1 MNRILVNIAKRFV
14 MKSLF
19 IIVLTIISFNVV
31 NAQKLNKFGKIMID
45 EIPPVP
51 DHRIERVDGVYKV
64 FNDSLSFDGNSFYRL
79 PDGYIT
85 SLEVADD
92 KKDFI
97 KRYDLKG
104 KLLVTILSDRIINL
118 KISEKANY
126 LAFYNT
132 QNIIHI
138 NLNNYKVDTLNGSH
152 VFEFVENEKIIYF
165 NPECNKI
172 NFNKQQIEVE
182 EYPYQFIDYNGKILV
197 ITEKHIYALAGNKL
211 TEEYTFEGN
220 FFDAKIISKE
230 FFFVDKTEKRKTERF
245 TLYKTSDFS
254 KIIIADILDDLNR

>member
-1 MNRILVNIAKRFV
+1 MVNIAKSFT
-14 MKSLF
+14 MKNF
-19 IIVLTIISFNVV
+19 FAIILIIIGFNVV

-45 EIPPVP
+45 EIPPIP
-51 DHRIERVDGVYKV
+51 DHRIERMDGVYKV
-64 FNDSLSFDGNSFYRL
+64 FTDSLSFDGNSFYRL

-104 KLLVTILSDRIINL
+104 KLVVTIFSDRIINL
-118 KISEKANY
+118 KISENANH

-132 QNIIHI
+132 RNIIHI
-138 NLNNYKVDTLNGSH
+138 NLNNYEVDTLNGSH
-152 VFEFVENEKIIYF
+152 VFEFVENDKIIYY
-165 NPECNKI
+165 NPEKKVI
-172 NFNKQQIEVE
+172 HFNQYQIPVE
-182 EYPYQFIDYNGKILV
+182 EYPYQFIEYNGKILAV
-197 ITEKHIYALAGNKL
+197 TEKHIYEISANTL
-211 TEEYTFEGN
+211 TEKFSFEGS
-220 FFDAKIISKE
+220 FFDAKIINEE

-254 KIIIADILDDLNR
+254 KIVIADILDDLNR

>member
-1 MNRILVNIAKRFV
+1 MKNFFAIA
-14 MKSLF
+14 L
-19 IIVLTIISFNVV
+19 IIIGFNVV

-45 EIPPVP
+45 EIPPIP

-64 FNDSLSFDGNSFYRL
+64 FTDSLSFDGNSFYRL
-79 PDGYIT
+79 PNGYIT

-152 VFEFVENEKIIYF
+152 VFDFVENEKIIYF
-165 NPECNKI
+165 NPEKKEI
-172 NFNKQQIEVE
+172 YFNQQQLAIE
-182 EYPYQFIDYNGKILV
+182 EYPYQFIEYNKKILV
-197 ITEKHIYALAGNKL
+197 ITEKHIYEITANSLAEK
-211 TEEYTFEGN
+211 YRFEGS
-220 FFDAKIISKE
+220 FFDAKIINKE